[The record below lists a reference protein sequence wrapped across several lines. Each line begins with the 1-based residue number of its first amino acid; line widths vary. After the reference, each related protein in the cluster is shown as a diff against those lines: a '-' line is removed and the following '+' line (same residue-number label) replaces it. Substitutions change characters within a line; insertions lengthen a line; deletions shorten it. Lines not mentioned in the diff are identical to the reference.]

1 MTSTVFSAQFENL
14 GELVKNL
21 IFPVGVDTF
30 PTELSGR
37 LRHVFSPAGAGPETL
52 TGYLCLGKRR
62 EIEQAGLKA
71 RLTEKRKMIIAPLCK
86 LSVCLHLLLLYRKRI
101 IRVYIVYTYDNKT
114 GEILEHKYPINRLCN
129 DSIIEHI

>member
-37 LRHVFSPAGAGPETL
+37 LRHVFSPAGAGPEKMCIRDRGL
-52 TGYLCLGKRR
+52 PLHPRSR
-62 EIEQAGLKA
+62 EMRHFRQCVTDLVKQ
-71 RLTEKRKMIIAPLCK
+71 T
-86 LSVCLHLLLLYRKRI
+86 
-101 IRVYIVYTYDNKT
+101 
-114 GEILEHKYPINRLCN
+114 
-129 DSIIEHI
+129 

>member
-1 MTSTVFSAQFENL
+1 MSAQFENL

-52 TGYLCLGKRR
+52 TGYLCFRN
-62 EIEQAGLKA
+62 I
-71 RLTEKRKMIIAPLCK
+71 
-86 LSVCLHLLLLYRKRI
+86 Y
-101 IRVYIVYTYDNKT
+101 
-114 GEILEHKYPINRLCN
+114 
-129 DSIIEHI
+129 

>member
-1 MTSTVFSAQFENL
+1 MIEASGLEEVPEAFFASTC
-14 GELVKNL
+14 G
-21 IFPVGVDTF
+21 
-30 PTELSGR
+30 SG
-37 LRHVFSPAGAGPETL
+37 HS
-52 TGYLCLGKRR
+52 CLGKRR

-86 LSVCLHLLLLYRKRI
+86 LSVCLYLLLLYRKRI
-101 IRVYIVYTYDNKT
+101 IHVYIIYTYDNKT